1 MNVDTNKLKAQLT
14 SEEGRKGKYYVDTRG
29 IPSIGIG
36 RNLRD
41 VGLSDSEIDFLY
53 QNDVAKIV
61 GQLQANLPWVFDL
74 DEVRLRVVYDLCFN
88 MGITKLL
95 TFTHMLAALKSG
107 DYVMATAELKN
118 SLWDSQVGARAAKL
132 EFMMKTGQD
141 V

>member
-14 SEEGRKGKYYVDTRG
+14 VEEGRKGKYYVDTRG

-53 QNDVAKIV
+53 QNDVAKV
-61 GQLQANLPWVFDL
+61 TSQLFANLPWVFNL

-95 TFTHMLAALKSG
+95 TFNRMLAALQFG
-107 DYVMATAELKN
+107 NYVMAAAELKN
-118 SLWDSQVGARAAKL
+118 SVWDSQVGARATKL
-132 EFMMKTGQD
+132 ETMMRTGQD
-141 V
+141 A